1 MTVSIFGAKS
11 YEIYELSSSTK
22 AAQTKGATQLEK
34 VSEFI
39 TFNNEK
45 FEEFEVDR
53 KQKENEIA
61 ELKEDLAFL
70 KEKFIEVDKNL
81 YPQKRYSGRNCHL
94 VHGVDEKYNE
104 DPNQAITS
112 IIKMIWERKLLI
124 HYIIYVTEKNVL
136 FFLTITPKHTFF
148 LLNNLYFPKYLFLRR
163 IQTRGRRGES
173 TE

>member
-1 MTVSIFGAKS
+1 MESKVN
-11 YEIYELSSSTK
+11 EIYELSSSTK

-81 YPQKRYSGRNCHL
+81 YHQKLYSGRNCHL

-104 DPNQAITS
+104 DRNQAIIS

-124 HYIIYVTEKNVL
+124 HYIYWTKKNVL
-136 FFLTITPKHTFF
+136 FFLTIQRQNTLSSF
-148 LLNNLYFPKYLFLRR
+148 
-163 IQTRGRRGES
+163 
-173 TE
+173 

>member
-1 MTVSIFGAKS
+1 M
-11 YEIYELSSSTK
+11 
-22 AAQTKGATQLEK
+22 QLEE

-39 TFNNEK
+39 TFINEK

-81 YPQKRYSGRNCHL
+81 YHQKLYSGRNCHL

-104 DPNQAITS
+104 DRNQAIIS

-124 HYIIYVTEKNVL
+124 HYIYWTKKNVL
-136 FFLTITPKHTFF
+136 FFLTIQRQNTLSSF
-148 LLNNLYFPKYLFLRR
+148 
-163 IQTRGRRGES
+163 
-173 TE
+173 

>member
-81 YPQKRYSGRNCHL
+81 YHQKLYSGRNCHL

-104 DPNQAITS
+104 DRNQAIIS

-124 HYIIYVTEKNVL
+124 HYIYWTKKNVL
-136 FFLTITPKHTFF
+136 FFLTIQRQNTLSSF
-148 LLNNLYFPKYLFLRR
+148 
-163 IQTRGRRGES
+163 
-173 TE
+173 

>member
-70 KEKFIEVDKNL
+70 KEKFIEVVKNGIQAGIVIL
-81 YPQKRYSGRNCHL
+81 YMEWMKSITKIQIKRSL
-94 VHGVDEKYNE
+94 
-104 DPNQAITS
+104 A
-112 IIKMIWERKLLI
+112 L
-124 HYIIYVTEKNVL
+124 
-136 FFLTITPKHTFF
+136 
-148 LLNNLYFPKYLFLRR
+148 
-163 IQTRGRRGES
+163 
-173 TE
+173 